1 MGIIIKQNDERT
13 KLQERIAAELKEK
26 MSTTSLD
33 DQELPDL
40 VEGSEYV
47 KDFEKESTLK
57 FWIKVFAIL
66 ILVAIMAVLFF
77 IFKN

>member
-13 KLQERIAAELKEK
+13 KLQEKVAAELREK

-40 VEGSEYV
+40 VEDSEYM
-47 KDFEKESTLK
+47 KDFEKESTFK
-57 FWIKVFAIL
+57 FWVKVLLVIVIVL
-66 ILVAIMAVLFF
+66 ILGGIYLLM
-77 IFKN
+77 KD

>member
-1 MGIIIKQNDERT
+1 MRIIIKQNDERT

-57 FWIKVFAIL
+57 FWIKVFMVVV
-66 ILVAIMAVLFF
+66 LVGVMGVLYL